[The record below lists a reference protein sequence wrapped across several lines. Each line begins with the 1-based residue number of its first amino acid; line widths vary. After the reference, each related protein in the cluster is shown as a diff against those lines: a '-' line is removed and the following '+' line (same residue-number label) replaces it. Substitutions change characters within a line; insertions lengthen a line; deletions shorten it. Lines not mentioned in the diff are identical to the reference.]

1 MGAASAVKPF
11 LWASGCVAPE
21 AFRCLSREVSSL
33 GSLPSVTRLEGPLR
47 RLGEASELMVEV
59 DFEAVGSSA
68 LWSLRLY
75 FSEAG
80 VLARWL
86 LPPQG
91 PAGEEVQLEALHR
104 MQSTSWLQVVRA
116 FDDIASGIAAAAP
129 RPRLTPGAE
138 MARRGAALYEK
149 PWVEFLDPS
158 LKRLLRR
165 LQQGLVEPHRSCKR
179 CLGYRPQAFHAG
191 VSVGRRLL
199 ERLQVKEISSGVYSF
214 PALSPEFCR
223 LLLAEVSHF
232 RGLQR
237 ANSMHRFGG
246 VLAEMGLGS
255 RVAEFQRQVTFNMA
269 LVQRTRGCRLV
280 FCGLMQD
287 RDVHQHRLS
296 HQFPGEGWAVLHL
309 GRQVHATEPIIQ
321 GERSNLVIW
330 SRSWAWRAAGGDGQ
344 LPTVPPEMPGHA
356 MCGRAKVSGFD
367 AIFACPFGCHPA
379 CCFLLKAYWSS
390 HGNKPQHPCKSKF
403 FNQLLP
409 RTPTNT
415 PAKHTSNNGLLQP
428 FPKCV

>member
-1 MGAASAVKPF
+1 
-11 LWASGCVAPE
+11 
-21 AFRCLSREVSSL
+21 
-33 GSLPSVTRLEGPLR
+33 
-47 RLGEASELMVEV
+47 
-59 DFEAVGSSA
+59 
-68 LWSLRLY
+68 
-75 FSEAG
+75 
-80 VLARWL
+80 
-86 LPPQG
+86 
-91 PAGEEVQLEALHR
+91 
-104 MQSTSWLQVVRA
+104 
-116 FDDIASGIAAAAP
+116 
-129 RPRLTPGAE
+129 
-138 MARRGAALYEK
+138 
-149 PWVEFLDPS
+149 
-158 LKRLLRR
+158 
-165 LQQGLVEPHRSCKR
+165 
-179 CLGYRPQAFHAG
+179 
-191 VSVGRRLL
+191 
-199 ERLQVKEISSGVYSF
+199 
-214 PALSPEFCR
+214 
-223 LLLAEVSHF
+223 
-232 RGLQR
+232 
-237 ANSMHRFGG
+237 
-246 VLAEMGLGS
+246 MGLGS
-255 RVAEFQRQVTFNMA
+255 RVAEFQRQVLQPLARRLFPGVGDELETFHAFVVRYMRDRDVELAPHRDDAEVTFNMA